1 MSLIPFLP
9 SKWQKGTHL
18 EMKEYEE
25 TTARDLTDTDAS
37 KVSDAEFRVTIVRI
51 LAGVQ
56 KSLESLCAEKTWS
69 KNWPEWN

>member
-1 MSLIPFLP
+1 MNSFSPF
-9 SKWQKGTHL
+9 KMTKGRNSA
-18 EMKEYEE
+18 EKKEQEE

-56 KSLESLCAEKTWS
+56 KSLESLCAEKT
-69 KNWPEWN
+69 